1 MRIPIVMTS
10 TWLLVWRMSEARR
23 IAASGVSAVMSVGK
37 MMSPRLPNI
46 LQRKSGMVRSF
57 APFRREHTY
66 LSATGAPRDGP
77 LPAMKPSVYPWD
89 RRRKLMSKKSWNLR
103 AHAAYQEPRCRQV
116 KADNAVLISPRSSS
130 FCLGGEVS
138 VIDADRYYCEVL
150 DSGLWRNRWPNAQ
163 NC

>member
-1 MRIPIVMTS
+1 MFNGKGNSRLVPDQTS
-10 TWLLVWRMSEARR
+10 NAYTHRDDEYWLLVWRMSEARR

-77 LPAMKPSVYPWD
+77 LPAMKSNVYPWD
-89 RRRKLMSKKSWNLR
+89 QRRKLMSKKSWNLR
-103 AHAAYQEPRCRQV
+103 AHAAYQEPRGRQV

-130 FCLGGEVS
+130 FGLGWGG
-138 VIDADRYYCEVL
+138 ICDR
-150 DSGLWRNRWPNAQ
+150 R
-163 NC
+163 